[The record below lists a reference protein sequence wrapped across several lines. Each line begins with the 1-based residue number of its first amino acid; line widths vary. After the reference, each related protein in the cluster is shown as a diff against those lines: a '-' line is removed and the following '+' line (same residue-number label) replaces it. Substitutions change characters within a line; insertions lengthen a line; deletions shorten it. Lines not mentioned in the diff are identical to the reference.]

1 MSRLDRCYD
10 LDDMRRAARRHLP
23 RALFEFIDRGAE
35 RELALRENVAAFERL
50 KLRSRFLVGLA
61 ERDMGTE
68 IFGKRIAMPLAIAP
82 TGAAGLCWY
91 QGELALA
98 KAAAAAGIPFTLA
111 QTSITPMES
120 VKAAGG
126 RLWFQLYMWKEE
138 ELTFEMLLRARDLG
152 YEALFV
158 TVDTALGRTREY
170 NDRNGF
176 TDPMSLNRRFVTDV
190 ARHPRWLLG
199 VIGRYVTSTG
209 MPRHENYPAKYKVRI
224 TRGLPNEQPQN
235 STTMTWAHIGRI
247 RQMWPGP
254 LVVKGIQSGDDA
266 RRAVD
271 QGADGVVVS
280 NHGGRALDS
289 AVATI
294 DSLPEVVAAVGDR
307 ATVLLDSGIRH
318 GSDVV
323 KALAL
328 GARAVLIGRATL
340 YGVATAGEPGAA
352 KVLKLLATQFE
363 KNMGYIGCRS
373 VAELGPHVLANPPDT
388 SLRYGKGPA

>member
-1 MSRLDRCYD
+1 
-10 LDDMRRAARRHLP
+10 
-23 RALFEFIDRGAE
+23 
-35 RELALRENVAAFERL
+35 
-50 KLRSRFLVGLA
+50 
-61 ERDMGTE
+61 MGTE
-68 IFGKRIAMPLAIAP
+68 IFGKRISMPLAIAP

-176 TDPMSLNRRFVTDV
+176 TDPMSLNRRFVMDV

-294 DSLPEVVAAVGDR
+294 DSLPEVAAAVGDR